1 MQAPQSTVRLSFSPT
16 GIPALA
22 AQPQVQ
28 ADNPTQGSHPPK
40 PAAATLDA
48 TVSLAPA
55 LAESALLHTSKEQVA
70 ASHSDSAFPAL
81 LPDTKVHTSSHT
93 GGTPDMRHHAQSA
106 EEDSQPLPHMPC
118 DKELAGTISP
128 AKSAAADMELT
139 FASLTLRDSP
149 LTSLSTPVLLRPSR
163 NSPASPRPEHTP
175 ESSGLDAPCVDNT
188 MAGVFAED
196 VRMVAA
202 VPAHFGDDNQ
212 APHEAQAA
220 SNCMEPALNPVA
232 LPLSSTT
239 ADAAAVHTVQEY
251 KPKPKLADADADPS
265 QKMLHTLPVTAA
277 AADTSSDTADSLVVN
292 AAACQLSGKLQAPR
306 HAATSVPYDSTAAV
320 QSLSG
325 AASVKHHT
333 VVTAAML
340 QCPAADATSL
350 GNAAAAPQHPA
361 AGATSPGN
369 AAATRS
375 QSNTSA
381 VQSPGNAAA
390 VLAWLN
396 ALATPTSTG
405 SGSNHYSTPS
415 EPQQA
420 TPTFTHTHVS
430 SVPGAADRLVASMPA
445 ASLLISDKLVS
456 EEATAATSKQATTAL
471 PEDASALKETTAVS
485 RSSPVDATPPAV
497 VQPVPS
503 VRAQHTVMSGLT
515 TPASA
520 ATHMHRWVPALLLV
534 PGLWAAHCCHVAGP
548 LRAQHGIGCAVSTT
562 STP

>member
-1 MQAPQSTVRLSFSPT
+1 MQAQSTIRLSFSPT

-28 ADNPTQGSHPPK
+28 ADNPTQGSHLPK

-55 LAESALLHTSKEQVA
+55 LAESALRHTSKEQVA
-70 ASHSDSAFPAL
+70 ASHSDSASPAL
-81 LPDTKVHTSSHT
+81 LPDARVHTNSHA
-93 GGTPDMRHHAQSA
+93 GGTPGMRHHAQST

-118 DKELAGTISP
+118 DKELTGTISP

-139 FASLTLRDSP
+139 FASLTSRDSP

-163 NSPASPRPEHTP
+163 NSPVSPRPEHTP
-175 ESSGLDAPCVDNT
+175 ESSGLDAPCVNNT
-188 MAGVFAED
+188 MAGAFAED
-196 VRMVAA
+196 ARMVAA
-202 VPAHFGDDNQ
+202 VPAHVGDDNR
-212 APHEAQAA
+212 APHEAR
-220 SNCMEPALNPVA
+220 NCMEPALNPVA

-251 KPKPKLADADADPS
+251 KPKPKLADADADPL
-265 QKMLHTLPVTAA
+265 QEALHTLPVTAA

-292 AAACQLSGKLQAPR
+292 TAACQLSGKLQASR
-306 HAATSVPYDSTAAV
+306 QAATSVPYDSTAAV

-325 AASVKHHT
+325 AASARHHT
-333 VVTAAML
+333 AVTAAML

-350 GNAAAAPQHPA
+350 GNAAAAPQHHA

-405 SGSNHYSTPS
+405 SSSNHYSTPS

-430 SVPGAADRLVASMPA
+430 SVSGAADRLVASVPA

-456 EEATAATSKQATTAL
+456 EEATAATSKQATTAM
-471 PEDASALKETTAVS
+471 PEHAIALKETTAVS
-485 RSSPVDATPPAV
+485 RSIPVDATPPAV
-497 VQPVPS
+497 VQLVPS
-503 VRAQHTVMSGLT
+503 ARAQHTVMSGLT

-520 ATHMHRWVPALLLV
+520 ATHMHRWDPALLFV